1 MQRTW
6 QPPIAVEDAT
16 NDLRSSASLAYT
28 FDTLVRVAAVK
39 AETWEALALKVVLRQ
54 LALAPALKRIVM
66 AIPNPFRELGQAV
79 GQ

>member
-6 QPPIAVEDAT
+6 QPPILVEDAT
-16 NDLRSSASLAYT
+16 NVLRSSASIAYT
-28 FDTLVRVAAVK
+28 FDTAVRVAAVK
-39 AETWEALALKVVLRQ
+39 AEILEALALNVVLLQ
-54 LALAPALKRIVM
+54 LALALGLKRIVM